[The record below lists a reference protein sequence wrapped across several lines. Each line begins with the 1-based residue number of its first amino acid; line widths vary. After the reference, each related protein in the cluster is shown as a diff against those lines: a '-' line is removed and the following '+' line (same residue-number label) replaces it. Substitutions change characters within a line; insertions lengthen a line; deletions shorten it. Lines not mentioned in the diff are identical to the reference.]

1 MSMTYDE
8 AINRADRIVK
18 YWNPL
23 SGRYHEMWVELE
35 DYMISWVP
43 IKQLRRIH
51 RLAMSEKEDVE
62 QAVLIQCIIEE
73 ILPDLKEK

>member
-1 MSMTYDE
+1 
-8 AINRADRIVK
+8 
-18 YWNPL
+18 
-23 SGRYHEMWVELE
+23 MWIELE
-35 DYMISWVP
+35 DYMTSWVP

-51 RLAMSEKEDVE
+51 DLALNEKEDVE

>member
-8 AINRADRIVK
+8 AINRADRIVQFSL
-18 YWNPL
+18 L
-23 SGRYHEMWVELE
+23 SKHYHEMWIELE

-43 IKQLRRIH
+43 IKQLRHIH
-51 RLAMSEKEDVE
+51 DLAMNEKEDVE